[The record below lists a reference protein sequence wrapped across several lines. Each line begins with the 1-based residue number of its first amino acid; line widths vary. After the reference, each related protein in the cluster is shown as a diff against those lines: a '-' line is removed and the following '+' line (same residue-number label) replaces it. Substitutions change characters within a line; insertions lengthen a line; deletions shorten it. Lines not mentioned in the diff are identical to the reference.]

1 WLDLGRAQEAA
12 GSLTEARESYKRAIA
27 KDGQYAAAYLRLGY
41 LEGLGSRKA
50 ESLEAFG
57 EAERLYRADS
67 NVEGLTEVSLRRG
80 AVQDA
85 FGEYKEARAD
95 LERALK
101 LADRA
106 EASYQQV
113 QVRLALSSVTASE
126 GRFTESEQ
134 LASTAVQDALAGGLE
149 TIAADGLIDLA
160 ATLLQLDRNDE
171 ALAQVTRALKL
182 AEQRGARRT
191 TARAQ
196 VQLAAAQHAQGLHRE
211 ALSTTAG
218 VLPFLKSNRYR
229 KFELLAL
236 SVAARAHE

>member
-1 WLDLGRAQEAA
+1 
-12 GSLTEARESYKRAIA
+12 
-27 KDGQYAAAYLRLGY
+27 
-41 LEGLGSRKA
+41 
-50 ESLEAFG
+50 
-57 EAERLYRADS
+57 
-67 NVEGLTEVSLRRG
+67 
-80 AVQDA
+80 
-85 FGEYKEARAD
+85 
-95 LERALK
+95 
-101 LADRA
+101 
-106 EASYQQV
+106 V

-134 LASTAVQDALAGGLE
+134 LASTAVQDALASGLE

-218 VLPFLKSNRYR
+218 VLPFLKSNRYASSNYWR
-229 KFELLAL
+229 CPWRR
-236 SVAARAHE
+236 ARTKASTNSTRPGKSPLRC